1 MSGDFCGFLIP
12 QIEAN
17 LSITSQ
23 ANRGKLA
30 SLIYMVDLLRFGCV
44 REAFK
49 KAFGNKELGAN
60 NSYE

>member
-1 MSGDFCGFLIP
+1 MNTADILKAKIP
-12 QIEAN
+12 N
-17 LSITSQ
+17 LNITSQ

-30 SLIYMVDLLRFGCV
+30 SLIYMVDLLRSGYV

-49 KAFGNKELGAN
+49 KAFGNKELGAK